1 MLYCVSQVCCFFE
14 LLGFRALAVKV
25 GGSDHFLVGGPGSL
39 FFWDFRFGVYGV
51 LGFTAFRV

>member
-1 MLYCVSQVCCFFE
+1 MLYHVSQVCCFFE

-39 FFWDFRFGVYGV
+39 FFLGFQVWVFWGVRAYGV
-51 LGFTAFRV
+51 